1 MANPTEPK
9 VNSDTFSPPSN
20 YEEISIPSYEAQVQ
34 DPFSLMREAARKR
47 LYQND
52 PSEVKERLVEVLEVH
67 KNVKKPA
74 DFNHFGNFD
83 TMKSYGDT
91 PFICVI
97 ARILDLDAGIPN
109 PELTIDPQTGKY
121 NFSTISKMRSHVGK
135 FYAPVTDGKGTRIEN
150 IEVGDW
156 LSAEFQDKTNMKNGI
171 IKKIYAKKN
180 SSSNTASSPIPGSNN
195 GNRSGPL
202 LTSRQPANTPTNPT
216 PLQEIWTL
224 LAICAVEGG
233 TDQDKAD
240 VAQSIYNR
248 YWLEEKY
255 HNANPYTNGYPVSIA
270 ALVVAANQYQP
281 VFTAPEVWAS
291 IVDEN
296 SAIEAIQAYRGP
308 TYVRTNAQ
316 RLLKRAFDSLS
327 NPANQNA
334 ARAWVGF
341 RPDFLGGYGTADGF
355 SKHSFARERGVE
367 YFTGS
372 PNLTNSSLASASNV
386 FHLRSGKKDYLTAKQ
401 VQQEVANN
409 INDAKPIPSK
419 IRAFL
424 APGAQW
430 PPS

>member
-74 DFNHFGNFD
+74 DFNHFGNLE

-135 FYAPVTDGKGTRIEN
+135 FYAPVTDGKGTSIHN

-171 IKKIYAKKN
+171 IKKIYAKKVI
-180 SSSNTASSPIPGSNN
+180 SPNTPSSPIPGANN
-195 GNRSGPL
+195 ANRSGPL

-216 PLQEIWTL
+216 PLQELWTL
-224 LAICAVEGG
+224 LAICFAESGG
-233 TDQDKAD
+233 DAQGMAD

-248 YWLEEKY
+248 YWL
-255 HNANPYTNGYPVSIA
+255 NDNNGGIYTNGYPTSIA
-270 ALVVAANQYQP
+270 ALVVSSGQYQP
-281 VFTAPEVWAS
+281 TFTAPERWAA
-291 IVDEN
+291 IVDLN
-296 SAIEAIQAYRGP
+296 SAVEALQAYRGP
-308 TYVRTNAQ
+308 AYARVNAESG
-316 RLLKRAFDSLS
+316 LKKAFDSLS
-327 NPANQNA
+327 NPSNQNA

-341 RPDFLGGYGTADGF
+341 RPDFLGGVGITGF
-355 SKHSFARERGVE
+355 SKNISPKERGVD
-367 YFTGS
+367 Y
-372 PNLTNSSLASASNV
+372 SSNPPKTINEAIAKNNNV
-386 FHLRSGKKDYLTAKQ
+386 FHIQSKSSVKQ
-401 VQQEVANN
+401 IVLNS

-419 IRAFL
+419 ISGFL
-424 APGAQW
+424 QPGVQW